1 MRAGL
6 LSEIITIKRR
16 VTKVN
21 DSGQKE
27 HKYVKLR
34 TTRARVIYTAG
45 NRTIENKDILWDYQ
59 FKFEVWDYVDVTEKD
74 LIVYDKKEYR
84 IKSINHDKHQQKL
97 IITTE
102 LITE

>member
-6 LSEIITIKRR
+6 LSELITIKRH
-16 VTKVN
+16 VTTTN
-21 DSGQKE
+21 ESGQKE

-34 TTRARVIYTAG
+34 TTRARVIYSSG
-45 NRTIENKDILWDYQ
+45 NRTIENKDIVWDYQ
-59 FKFEVWDYVDVTEKD
+59 FKFEVWDYVDINEKD
-74 LIVYDKKEYR
+74 IIEHDTKEYR
-84 IKSINHDKHQQKL
+84 IKSINHDKKQQKK

>member
-6 LSEIITIKRR
+6 LSELITIKRR

-27 HKYVKLR
+27 HNYENLR
-34 TTRARVIYTAG
+34 TTRARVIYTSG
-45 NRTIENKDILWDYQ
+45 NRNIENKDILWDYQ
-59 FKFEVWDYVDVTEKD
+59 YKFEVWDYVDVTEKD
-74 LIVYDKKEYR
+74 IIEYDTKEYR
-84 IKSINHDKHQQKL
+84 IKSINHDKHQQKK

>member
-6 LSEIITIKRR
+6 LSELITIKRR
-16 VTKVN
+16 VTTTN
-21 DSGQKE
+21 ESGQKE
-27 HKYVKLR
+27 HKYVNLK

-45 NRTIENKDILWDYQ
+45 NRTIENKDILWDYNY
-59 FKFEVWDYVDVTEKD
+59 KFEVWDYVDVTEKD
-74 LIVYDKKEYR
+74 LIEHDAKEYR
-84 IKSINHDKHQQKL
+84 IKSINHDKHQQKK

>member
-6 LSEIITIKRR
+6 LSELITIKRR
-16 VTKVN
+16 VTTTN
-21 DSGQKE
+21 ESGQKE

-34 TTRARVIYTAG
+34 TTRARVLYTSG
-45 NRTIENKDILWDYQ
+45 NRNIENKDILWNYQ

-74 LIVYDKKEYR
+74 IIEYDTKEYR
-84 IKSINHDKHQQKL
+84 IKSINHDKKQQKK

>member
-16 VTKVN
+16 VTTTN
-21 DSGQKE
+21 ESGQKE

-34 TTRARVIYTAG
+34 TTRARVIYTSG
-45 NRTIENKDILWDYQ
+45 TRIIENKDILWDYQ
-59 FKFEVWDYVDVTEKD
+59 FKFEVWDYIDITEKD
-74 LIVYDKKEYR
+74 LIEYDSKEYR
-84 IKSINHDKHQQKL
+84 IKSINHDKKKQKK

>member
-21 DSGQKE
+21 ESGQKE
-27 HKYVKLR
+27 HNYENLR
-34 TTRARVIYTAG
+34 TTRARVIYSSG
-45 NRTIENKDILWDYQ
+45 NRNIENKDIIWDYQ
-59 FKFEVWDYVDVTEKD
+59 FKFEVWDSVDINEKD

>member
-6 LSEIITIKRR
+6 LTELITIKRR
-16 VTKVN
+16 VTTTN
-21 DSGQKE
+21 ESGQKE

-34 TTRARVIYTAG
+34 TTRARVIYSSG
-45 NRTIENKDILWDYQ
+45 NRTIENKDILWDYHY
-59 FKFEVWDYVDVTEKD
+59 KFEVWDYVDVNEKD

-84 IKSINHDKHQQKL
+84 IKSINHDKHQQKK

>member
-16 VTKVN
+16 VTTTN
-21 DSGQKE
+21 ESGQKE
-27 HKYVKLR
+27 HNYEKIR

-45 NRTIENKDILWDYQ
+45 NRTIENKDIVWDYQ
-59 FKFEVWDYVDVTEKD
+59 YKFEVWDYVDVTEKD
-74 LIVYDKKEYR
+74 LIEYDSKEYR
-84 IKSINHDKHQQKL
+84 IKSINHDKKQQKL

>member
-6 LSEIITIKRR
+6 LSELITIKRR

-27 HKYVKLR
+27 HKYVNLK
-34 TTRARVIYTAG
+34 TTRARVIYSSG
-45 NRTIENKDILWDYQ
+45 NRNIENKDILWDYQ
-59 FKFEVWDYVDVTEKD
+59 FKFEIWDYVDVNEKD
-74 LIVYDKKEYR
+74 IIEHDSKEYR
-84 IKSINHDKHQQKL
+84 IKSINHDKKQQKK

>member
-6 LSEIITIKRR
+6 LSDIITIKRR
-16 VTKVN
+16 VTTTN
-21 DSGQKE
+21 ESGQKE

-34 TTRARVIYTAG
+34 TTRARVIYSSG
-45 NRTIENKDILWDYQ
+45 NRNIENKDILWDYQ
-59 FKFEVWDYVDVTEKD
+59 FKFEIWDYVDVNEKD
-74 LIVYDKKEYR
+74 IIEHDSKEYR
-84 IKSINHDKHQQKL
+84 IKSINHDKKQQKK

>member
-6 LSEIITIKRR
+6 LTELIDIKRR

-21 DSGQKE
+21 ESGQKE
-27 HKYVKLR
+27 HTYSVIN
-34 TTRARVIYTAG
+34 TTRARVIYTSG

-59 FKFEVWDYVDVTEKD
+59 YKFEVWDYVDVNEKD
-74 LIVYDKKEYR
+74 IIVHDKKEYR
-84 IKSINHDKHQQKL
+84 IKSINHDKHQQKK

>member
-6 LSEIITIKRR
+6 LSEIITIKIR

-27 HKYVKLR
+27 HNYENLR
-34 TTRARVIYTAG
+34 TTRARVIYSSG
-45 NRTIENKDILWDYQ
+45 NRNIENKDILWEYQ

-74 LIVYDKKEYR
+74 IIEYDTKEYR
-84 IKSINHDKHQQKL
+84 IKSINHDKKQQKK

>member
-16 VTKVN
+16 VTTTN
-21 DSGQKE
+21 ESGQKE

-34 TTRARVIYTAG
+34 STRARVIYSSG
-45 NRTIENKDILWDYQ
+45 NRNIENKDIIWDYQ
-59 FKFEVWDYVDVTEKD
+59 YKFEVWDYVDINEKD
-74 LIVYDKKEYR
+74 IIEHDTKEYR

>member
-6 LSEIITIKRR
+6 LTELISIKRR

-21 DSGQKE
+21 ASGQKE
-27 HKYVKLR
+27 HKYVNLK
-34 TTRARVIYTAG
+34 TTRARVIYSSG
-45 NRTIENKDILWDYQ
+45 NRTIENKDIIWEYQ

-74 LIVYDKKEYR
+74 IIEHDTKEYR
-84 IKSINHDKHQQKL
+84 IKSINHDKHQQKK

>member
-6 LSEIITIKRR
+6 LSELITIKRR
-16 VTKVN
+16 VTTVN
-21 DSGQKE
+21 ESGQKE

-34 TTRARVIYTAG
+34 TTRARVIYTSG
-45 NRTIENKDILWDYQ
+45 TRNIENKDILWDYQ

-74 LIVYDKKEYR
+74 LIEHDAKEYR
-84 IKSINHDKHQQKL
+84 IKSINHDKHQQKK